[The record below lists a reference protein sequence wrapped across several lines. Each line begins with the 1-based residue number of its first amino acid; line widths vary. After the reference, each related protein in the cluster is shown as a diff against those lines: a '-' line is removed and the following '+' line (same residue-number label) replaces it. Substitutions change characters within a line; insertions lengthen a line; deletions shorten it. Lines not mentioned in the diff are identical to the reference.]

1 MLYLCVI
8 IHKKHKTMLGKSFLG
23 MLQKVVEKVQERN
36 RVDPNVK
43 TADTSV
49 FESVK
54 KSLETAT
61 EKDNLEEICDEVCVE
76 VDNVQVVNQADPNI
90 ETADSSVFE
99 EMKKELEALKA
110 QVANQNANAE
120 PKFESPIATPAA
132 SAVPSA
138 SENVDVMAMTN
149 SGGGS
154 LAIRMEPNMGAP
166 TMDVRLPDSS
176 VVRVVEY
183 SNNKIN
189 LDGREARF
197 VLVNGTRGWI
207 LETYL
212 NFN

>member
-1 MLYLCVI
+1 
-8 IHKKHKTMLGKSFLG
+8 MLGKSFLG

-61 EKDNLEEICDEVCVE
+61 EKDNLEEICDDVCIE
-76 VDNVQVVNQADPNI
+76 VDNVRVVNQEDPNI
-90 ETADSSVFE
+90 ETADNSVFE
-99 EMKKELEALKA
+99 DMKKELEALKA
-110 QVANQNANAE
+110 QMATKNAATTFESPVSAPAAPSAPANAE
-120 PKFESPIATPAA
+120 
-132 SAVPSA
+132 
-138 SENVDVMAMTN
+138 VMAMTN

-166 TMDVRLPDSS
+166 AMDVRLPDSS

-189 LDGREARF
+189 LDGKESRF
-197 VLVNGTRGWI
+197 VLVDLNGTRGWV